1 MADDS
6 EARVRLLDHTA
17 DLGLEVEGPSLES
30 VIAGAAAGMTRLIL
44 GDASAPDHELRVFEV
59 AAREPSLL
67 LRNLLRE
74 LLFLYAAEGFALARC
89 EVELVGR
96 EPELV
101 ARCRARGGVPSG
113 APETELKGVTL
124 HRLVTEPQDGGGW
137 HAGVIF
143 DV

>member
-6 EARVRLLDHTA
+6 EVRVRLLDHTA

-30 VIAGAAAGMTRLIL
+30 VIAGAASGMTRLIL
-44 GDASAPDHELRVFEV
+44 GDASAPGHDLRVFEV
-59 AAREPSLL
+59 AAAEPSLL
-67 LRNLLRE
+67 LRNVLRE
-74 LLFLYAAEGFALARC
+74 LLFLYAAEDFALARC

-101 ARCRARGGVPSG
+101 ARCRARGGVPEG
-113 APETELKGVTL
+113 LPDTELKGVTL
-124 HRLVTEPQDGGGW
+124 HGLVAELRDGGGW
-137 HAGVIF
+137 RARVIF